1 MSSDCPAYSTG
12 ALSRDVGEHLRQR
25 NTALY
30 SIGKRHSWIQM
41 SAGNRPESADQRNQ
55 SRSGGNGV
63 YQKSHRAVSAGESL
77 AHNARADHCRLKE
90 ADPDRLTYD
99 PLLQMA
105 PHSLHYLV

>member
-30 SIGKRHSWIQM
+30 SIGERHSWIQM
-41 SAGNRPESADQRNQ
+41 SAGNRPEGTDQRDQ

-63 YQKSHRAVSAGESL
+63 YQKTHRAVSAGESL
-77 AHNARADHCRLKE
+77 AHNDRADHCRLKE
-90 ADPDRLTYD
+90 AGPDRLTYE
-99 PLLQMA
+99 PRPQFRPA
-105 PHSLHYLV
+105 TFP

>member
-25 NTALY
+25 DTALY
-30 SIGKRHSWIQM
+30 SIGERHGWVQV
-41 SAGNRPESADQRNQ
+41 SAGNRPEGADQRDQ

-77 AHNARADHCRLKE
+77 AHNARADHSRHKE
-90 ADPDRLTYD
+90 AGPDRLTYE
-99 PLLQMA
+99 PLLQIV
-105 PHSLHYLV
+105 PPSFH

>member
-30 SIGKRHSWIQM
+30 SIGERHSWIQM
-41 SAGNRPESADQRNQ
+41 SAGNRPEGTDQRDQ

-63 YQKSHRAVSAGESL
+63 YKKSHRPVSPGEPL
-77 AHNARADHCRLKE
+77 AQNPEPDHSGPKE
-90 ADPDRLTYD
+90 AGPV
-99 PLLQMA
+99 PLLYNRLLQIV
-105 PHSLHYLV
+105 PLSFH